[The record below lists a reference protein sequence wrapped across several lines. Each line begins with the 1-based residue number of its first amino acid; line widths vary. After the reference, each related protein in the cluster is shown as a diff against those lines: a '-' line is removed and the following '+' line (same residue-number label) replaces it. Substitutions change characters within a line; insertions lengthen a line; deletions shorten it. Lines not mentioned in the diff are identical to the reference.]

1 MDSLNQSFYFYCL
14 DLIYNEMKGILG
26 QMASQEMME
35 TSVNPKALWQ
45 YLMRRPMHGGILLT
59 FYYWLQN
66 THLSQQEKHECLEWL
81 KTEQWDKLPC
91 LTQLVHIYNA
101 WKT

>member
-45 YLMRRPMHGGILLT
+45 Y
-59 FYYWLQN
+59 
-66 THLSQQEKHECLEWL
+66 
-81 KTEQWDKLPC
+81 
-91 LTQLVHIYNA
+91 
-101 WKT
+101 